1 MLRTT
6 LAPLVLALAFALPVT
21 AAAADTERWPDFGT
35 QGTQFV
41 RDGKPYQLLSGA
53 IHFQRIPRA
62 YWKRPPAKKRVRWA

>member
-6 LAPLVLALAFALPVT
+6 LAPLVLALAFALPAT
-21 AAAADTERWPDFGT
+21 AAAGTARWPSMGT

-53 IHFQRIPRA
+53 VHFQRIPRA
-62 YWKRPPAKKRVRWA
+62 YWKDR